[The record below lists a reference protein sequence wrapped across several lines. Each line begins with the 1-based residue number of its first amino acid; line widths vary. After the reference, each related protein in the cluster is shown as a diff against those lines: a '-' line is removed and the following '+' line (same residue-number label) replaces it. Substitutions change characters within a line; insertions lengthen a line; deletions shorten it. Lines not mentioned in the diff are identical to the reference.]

1 MGRMMPSTPQRG
13 RPRSPEADRAI
24 AEATVAII
32 SEEGY
37 DALTMAGVAER
48 AGVSTATLY
57 RRWASKEELVV
68 GTVGHLAPDRPDI
81 DTGSL
86 AGDLTELLAQ
96 LADRL
101 NGQGGRVLRGLIGE
115 MAWNPELADAL

>member
-1 MGRMMPSTPQRG
+1 MAAQASGSRLKWGNRTSPMTMHSRTRG
-13 RPRSPEADRAI
+13 RPRSVAADKAI

-37 DALTMAGVAER
+37 GGLTMAGVADR

-57 RRWASKEELVV
+57 RRWPSKEELVL
-68 GTVGHLAPDRPDI
+68 GTVAALAPDRGDI

-86 AGDLTELLAQ
+86 EGDLTEFLDHLAGR
-96 LADRL
+96 LA
-101 NGQGGRVLRGLIGE
+101 
-115 MAWNPELADAL
+115 A